1 MMLSDLHHAKIAHL
15 VIMQNIM
22 ELLHVLLVQVENIWH
37 SMEVHLKLIVVI
49 VLQVLIPHLR
59 EQILFNFVSL
69 VLLVHF
75 QLSREVKN
83 FLYVNFVL
91 WEPIQQVAV
100 ITLLRVFNVQLV
112 PIQQQ
117 WDLPIVLFVQ

>member
-1 MMLSDLHHAKIAHL
+1 
-15 VIMQNIM
+15 
-22 ELLHVLLVQVENIWH
+22 
-37 SMEVHLKLIVVI
+37 MEVHLKLIVLI

-83 FLYVNFVL
+83 YLYVNFVL

-100 ITLLRVFNVQLV
+100 TTLLLVFNVQLV

-117 WDLPIVLFVQ
+117 WDLPIVLFVL